1 MSDCD
6 INMYC
11 AELLAN
17 DLESLAHM
25 VLVKCTN
32 NDKLNIILSRGNNI
46 NHIIKLHKNI
56 NMYEFIFT
64 HTNNYFEDSDMS
76 IDDFSK
82 VIDVVS
88 ENKINQ
94 DHCSLIYRKF
104 EKTNETYYY
113 VLKDIEKFKI
123 ICDKI
128 ISKEIISKISYNTI
142 YETFLIYILRM
153 CAVLNY
159 NESYEYLYGRIIST
173 PQLQNKLNMICHLG
187 IYTHR
192 NGNSITQYG
201 KCEYCEYKLTTYECI
216 MVQSLYHPHDGRLNE
231 DDIRK
236 SKNPEIFR
244 RILNGE
250 YTMSKKF
257 IKEMKQNCSAVY
269 FPYFANIILEQR
281 NVNIKI
287 LYTLFDI
294 FFEKSGYTYE
304 RRRLLFDSLG
314 DVRLLKVIIMKTI
327 KQTLVKYN
335 SIKDILYMEYYNC
348 YRQIGSYTNYA
359 HSLGLVDFNQIN
371 MDVRDC
377 IQFVMK
383 KLII

>member
-173 PQLQNKLNMICHLG
+173 PQLQNKLNMKCHLG

-201 KCEYCEYKLTTYECI
+201 KCEYCEYKLSTYECI

-250 YTMSKKF
+250 YTMSDDF
-257 IKEMKQNCSAVY
+257 IDAMKNIHSKVY
-269 FPYFANIILEQR
+269 FPYFANIILKQK
-281 NVNIKI
+281 NVDMGIIDN
-287 LYTLFDI
+287 LFDI
-294 FFEKSGYTYE
+294 FFGESVSVET
-304 RRRLLFDSLG
+304 LG
-314 DVRLLKVIIMKTI
+314 NVCLLKVFVMKKLI
-327 KQTLVKYN
+327 
-335 SIKDILYMEYYNC
+335 SIDYYLITDILKMEYYN
-348 YRQIGSYTNYA
+348 YNKRGSYTTYA

-371 MDVRDC
+371 MNERDC